1 MLRAFEPRYVPPDR
15 KTITQHYIP
24 GMYKR
29 ERTKI
34 MNAMAQGVE
43 YYASTTDAWTSRAT
57 ESYVTHTVHYINKIW
72 KLCSH
77 LLETAE
83 LQEEHSAIN
92 LADELT
98 ETLSRWNLQD
108 SQIVA
113 ATIDNARN
121 IVNAL

>member
-1 MLRAFEPRYVPPDR
+1 
-15 KTITQHYIP
+15 
-24 GMYKR
+24 MYER

-34 MNAMAQGVE
+34 MNAIAQGVE
-43 YYASTTDAWTSRAT
+43 YYALTTDAWTSHAT
-57 ESYVTHTVHYINKIW
+57 ESYVMHTVHYINEMW
-72 KLCSH
+72 NLCSH

-83 LQEEHSAIN
+83 LQEEHSVIN

-113 ATIDNARN
+113 ATTDNARN
-121 IVNAL
+121 IVNALEILS